1 MHFSR
6 HKGGNMSSSRIKG
19 ITVEIGG
26 NTTGLNKALSDV
38 DKNINATK
46 RDLKDVERLLKLD
59 PTNTELLRQKQEL
72 LGKEVKQT
80 SEKLDALK
88 DAEKQLQV
96 QVKEGKASQEQY
108 DALKREIIYTTN
120 ELNELEKAASKSNA
134 TLSKVSAV
142 AEDMADK
149 TGKLAD
155 KTKVL
160 SAGAAGLLTAAA
172 GAAVS
177 AGLAADDLN
186 TLSKQSGFSTEQLQT
201 WQYGADRVDVAVSDI
216 VSANQKL
223 KKNMASTSKDVQ
235 KAFEDL
241 GVSITD
247 SNGNFRDSTEVFD
260 DAVKALSS
268 VENETERDILA
279 MTLFGKS
286 ADSLAGIIDDGG
298 EAFKEYGQEAKDAG
312 LILSQEALD
321 SANEFNDAI
330 DKLKAQSAGTFAE
343 VGTEIATMLI
353 PFMEDAGDM
362 ISNLLEAIRGLDEGQ
377 LKTIGTILLVVAS
390 ISPLLSVIS
399 KVSSGISMVSQ
410 GIGFLIANPI
420 VLLIAAIVA
429 LVALIATKGDEIQ
442 GILQS
447 VDDFMQNIFAIDFTN
462 IFGPVLGD
470 ALNRFFTNL
479 KNVWNAAKNLLNG
492 IIDFIR
498 GVFTGDWQRAWSG
511 VIEILK
517 GLFGGIVSIVK
528 IPINGVIGLL
538 NSAIS
543 AINSMIRGFN
553 SIGFDMPKWLG
564 GGSWH
569 PSIPTISHIAY
580 LAGGGILNDGTA
592 VVGEAGP
599 EILTIS
605 GGKAVVQPLTGSAAA
620 GQGLGELMGLL
631 NMYLPYL
638 ATGNQII
645 LDTGVLV
652 GETAPMYNEALGE
665 IAEEEKYK

>member
-1 MHFSR
+1 MA
-6 HKGGNMSSSRIKG
+6 SSRIKG

-26 NTTGLNKALSDV
+26 DTTGLDKALKGIN
-38 DKNINATK
+38 KNITDTK

-108 DALKREIIYTTN
+108 DALKREIIATAN
-120 ELNELEKAASKSNA
+120 ELEELEKAASKSNA
-134 TLSKVSAV
+134 TLSKISAV
-142 AEDMADK
+142 ADNMADK

-160 SAGAAGLLTAAA
+160 SAGAAGLLTAAT
-172 GAAVS
+172 GAAVA

-235 KAFEDL
+235 KAFSDL

-247 SNGNFRDSTEVFD
+247 SNGNFRDSTKVFD
-260 DAVKALSS
+260 DAVKALSLI
-268 VENETERDILA
+268 ENETERDILA

-298 EAFKEYGQEAKDAG
+298 EAFREYGQEAKDAG

-321 SANEFNDAI
+321 SANEFNDAV

-353 PFMEDAGDM
+353 PFMEDAGNM

-390 ISPLLSVIS
+390 ISPLLSIIS

-410 GIGFLIANPI
+410 GIGFLISNPI

-442 GILQS
+442 DILQK
-447 VDDFMQNIFAIDFTN
+447 VDDFMQNIFATDFTN
-462 IFGPVLGD
+462 IFGPVLGE
-470 ALNRFFTNL
+470 ALNVFFANI
-479 KNVWNAAKNLLNG
+479 KNIWDSIKLVLNG

-498 GVFTGDWQRAWSG
+498 GVFTGDWDRAWSG
-511 VIEILK
+511 VKQIFWGIFN
-517 GLFGGIVSIVK
+517 GLTSIARA
-528 IPINGVIGLL
+528 PINGIIGLL
-538 NSAIS
+538 NMAIG
-543 AINSMIRGFN
+543 AINTMINGFN
-553 SIGFDMPKWLG
+553 SIGFDLPKWLG

-569 PSIPTISHIAY
+569 PSIQTIPKIAY
-580 LAGGGILNDGTA
+580 LAGGGILNEGTA

-638 ATGNQII
+638 AVGNQIV
-645 LDTGVLV
+645 LDTGALV
-652 GETAPMYNEALGE
+652 GETAPMYNDALGE

>member
-1 MHFSR
+1 MA
-6 HKGGNMSSSRIKG
+6 SSRIKG

-26 NTTGLNKALSDV
+26 DTTGLDKALKGIN
-38 DKNINATK
+38 KNITDTK

-108 DALKREIIYTTN
+108 DALKREIIATAN
-120 ELNELEKAASKSNA
+120 ELEELEKAASKSNA
-134 TLSKVSAV
+134 TLSKISAV
-142 AEDMADK
+142 ADNMADK

-155 KTKVL
+155 KTKTL
-160 SAGAAGLLTAAA
+160 SVGAAGLLSAAT
-172 GAAVS
+172 GAAVA

-241 GVSITD
+241 GISVMD
-247 SNGNFRDSTEVFD
+247 SNGEFRNSTDVFN
-260 DAVKALSS
+260 DAVKALSL
-268 VENETERDILA
+268 VQNETERDVLA

-298 EAFKEYGQEAKDAG
+298 QAFREYGQEAKDAG

-353 PFMEDAGDM
+353 PFMEDAGNM

-399 KVSSGISMVSQ
+399 KVSSGISLVSQ
-410 GIGFLIANPI
+410 GIGFLISNPI

-442 GILQS
+442 DILRK
-447 VDDFMQNIFAIDFTN
+447 VDDFMQNIFATDFTN
-462 IFGPVLGD
+462 IFGPVLGE
-470 ALNRFFTNL
+470 ALNAFFANI
-479 KNVWNAAKNLLNG
+479 KNIWDSIKLVLNG

-498 GVFTGDWQRAWSG
+498 GVFTGDWSRAWNGIKQILSG
-511 VIEILK
+511 IV
-517 GLFGGIVSIVK
+517 GGFVSIVAA
-528 IPINGVIGLL
+528 PINGIIGLL
-538 NSAIS
+538 NMAIG
-543 AINSMIRGFN
+543 AINTMIKGLN
-553 SIGFDMPKWLG
+553 SIGFDLPKWLG

-569 PSIPTISHIAY
+569 PSIPSIPKIAY
-580 LAGGGILNDGTA
+580 LAGGGILNEGTA

-599 EILTIS
+599 EILTVT
-605 GGKAVVQPLTGSAAA
+605 GGKTIVQPLTGSAAA